1 MENNTP
7 ADKKKE
13 MAEEIVEPAQETKT
27 KEETTA
33 EEITEKEITEKEEVS
48 ETLNIEELKQQYAE
62 QTKRSDEYYQ
72 RLIRMQADFENYRR
86 RVGKEKEELLKFAAE
101 DLIVKLLPVLDNF
114 ERALAAPKEDNQNTS
129 KFKEGI
135 EMIYR
140 QFIDILIKEGL
151 SIIPAI
157 GQQFDPVNHEVI
169 LQEETKEQPD
179 NTIIEELR
187 RGYCFKGKVIRPAWV
202 KVARSGTS

>member
-7 ADKKKE
+7 MDKNKEIGQETVKPALEKK
-13 MAEEIVEPAQETKT
+13 AEETKT
-27 KEETTA
+27 
-33 EEITEKEITEKEEVS
+33 EEITKKG
-48 ETLNIEELKQQYAE
+48 ETAETVNIEELKQLYDE
-62 QTKRSDEYYQ
+62 QLKRSDEYYQ

-114 ERALAAPKEDNQNTS
+114 ERALVAPGENNQNIS

-140 QFIDILIKEGL
+140 QFIDVLAKEGL
-151 SIIPAI
+151 SIIPTI
-157 GQQFDPVNHEVI
+157 NQQFDPVNHEVI
-169 LQEETKEQPD
+169 LQEETGGQPD
-179 NTIIEELR
+179 NNIIEELR
-187 RGYCFKGKVIRPAWV
+187 RGYFFKGKVIRPAWV

>member
-7 ADKKKE
+7 MDKNKEIGQETVKPALEKK
-13 MAEEIVEPAQETKT
+13 AEETKT
-27 KEETTA
+27 
-33 EEITEKEITEKEEVS
+33 EEITKKG
-48 ETLNIEELKQQYAE
+48 ETAETVNIEELKQLYDE
-62 QTKRSDEYYQ
+62 QLKRSDEYYQ

-114 ERALAAPKEDNQNTS
+114 ERALVAPGENNQNIS

-140 QFIDILIKEGL
+140 QFIDVLAKEGL
-151 SIIPAI
+151 SIIPTI
-157 GQQFDPVNHEVI
+157 NQQLDPVSHEVI
-169 LQEETKEQPD
+169 LQEETGGQPD
-179 NTIIEELR
+179 NNIIEELR
-187 RGYCFKGKVIRPAWV
+187 RGYFFKGKVIRPAWV

>member
-7 ADKKKE
+7 VDKNKEISQETFEPALEKK
-13 MAEEIVEPAQETKT
+13 AEEGTKT
-27 KEETTA
+27 
-33 EEITEKEITEKEEVS
+33 EEITEKGETTEMV
-48 ETLNIEELKQQYAE
+48 NIEELKRQYDE
-62 QTKRSDEYYQ
+62 QLKRSDEYYQ

-114 ERALAAPKEDNQNTS
+114 ERALAAPNEDNQNTS

-140 QFIDILIKEGL
+140 QFIDVLVKEGL
-151 SIIPAI
+151 SIIPAV

-169 LQEETKEQPD
+169 LQEEIEGQPD
-179 NTIIEELR
+179 NNIIEELR
-187 RGYCFKGKVIRPAWV
+187 RGYFFKGKVIRPAWV
-202 KVARSGTS
+202 KVARSGKS